1 MNQAIQFP
9 DREEWSEAE
18 SMLRFPAIVNGMLLT
33 CIIRGEVLTSRF
45 GGDTP
50 AQWLALF
57 RQHRWDLED
66 EAEQLILAQEEDD
79 QGQIWLS

>member
-9 DREEWSEAE
+9 DREEWSDVENA
-18 SMLRFPAIVNGMLLT
+18 LHFPVMVNGMLLT
-33 CIIRGEVLTSRF
+33 CVIHGDTLASRF

-57 RQHRWDLED
+57 SQHRWDLED
-66 EAEQLILAQEEDD
+66 EAEQLILAQQEDD
-79 QGQIWLS
+79 QGRVWLS